1 MKLIKLKCP
10 KCGKDIF
17 VDGVDWDEFCNR
29 TTIPVDDLGYPS
41 CVFGCVIKKPEH
53 HVIELGEKEF
63 ADQSELDGLVIKRLR
78 EQTEALLH
86 SIENLKAGGID
97 ESAIK

>member
-10 KCGKDIF
+10 KCGKDMF
-17 VDGVDWDEFCNR
+17 VYEVDLAEEFVLP
-29 TTIPVDDLGYPS
+29 T
-41 CVFGCVIKKPEH
+41 CVFGCKVEKPEH

-63 ADQSELDGLVIKRLR
+63 ADQSQLDGVVIKGLR

-86 SIENLKAGGID
+86 SIENLKAGGVD